1 MYLGQGS
8 LLASSGLPGSIEAG
22 RLAPIFGLASGGV
35 CLAEEV
41 ALPTGGLLHRLF
53 TLTGIEKTRSRRSLF
68 CGTFRRV
75 APSGCYPA
83 SCPAEPGLSSPSR
96 LTRAGAATRFTWRY
110 SIYQFTAT
118 IAAVQLRDQARAFT
132 NALINPLYPPI
143 LGEIC
148 EGLARGESPL
158 HSPFSKRSHTK

>member
-1 MYLGQGS
+1 MGFTQ
-8 LLASSGLPGSIEAG
+8 
-22 RLAPIFGLASGGV
+22 
-35 CLAEEV
+35 
-41 ALPTGGLLHRLF
+41 PTGRPVAGELLPHHF
-53 TLTGIEKTRSRRSLF
+53 TLTRLRRAVCF

-148 EGLARGESPL
+148 EGWGTPPSFTSEGLARGESPL